1 MGIKPGI
8 KKGWKS
14 ENPWGKKTH
23 RFPKIGNSKT
33 SSGFIPEKPN
43 PWEFSG
49 VFPLDQGFVHGIPLG
64 NESLG
69 LSWAGISRFP
79 GFSCGIGNSTIAF

>member
-8 KKGWKS
+8 KKAGKVKILG
-14 ENPWGKKTH
+14 GKKTH
-23 RFPKIGNSKT
+23 RFPKIGNSET

-79 GFSCGIGNSTIAF
+79 GFSSGIGNSAIAF